1 MLVKDKANILTHNQ
15 WTCGDYLNNVTDFKF
30 IGISSQAISLD
41 NTNPTNGK
49 VCLKIER
56 TDNNGY
62 SFIIIPYQIT
72 SDDLGKTLT
81 ITAYIKNNIPAGVI
95 ALQISGATA
104 VRTYIPN
111 ISEGT
116 FTVTRVLE
124 SDDLQMQ
131 ITTNGFGEIYLDN
144 IIATFQ

>member
-1 MLVKDKANILTHNQ
+1 M
-15 WTCGDYLNNVTDFKF
+15 
-30 IGISSQAISLD
+30 
-41 NTNPTNGK
+41 
-49 VCLKIER
+49 ER
-56 TDNNGY
+56 TDNNGYY

-81 ITAYIKNNIPAGVI
+81 ITAYIKNNIPTGVI

>member
-1 MLVKDKANILTHNQ
+1 MIKKFKNLIFITFIFTLFLFNTTFAAKYTIANGKDFNTRIKAH
-15 WTCGDYLNNVTDFKF
+15 LNKDFTSATPEYTITGFKY
-30 IGISSQAISLD
+30 SSSLD
-41 NTNPTNGK
+41 GTPIDISEDGDSS
-49 VCLKIER
+49 VL
-56 TDNNGY
+56 
-62 SFIIIPYQIT
+62 
-72 SDDLGKTLT
+72 
-81 ITAYIKNNIPAGVI
+81 AYIKNNIPTGVI